1 MYIHIGNEKL
11 IKSEDVIGIFDL
23 DSTTVSKRTR
33 DYLRKAE
40 KKGEVET
47 VSYDLPKSF
56 VVCKEANKGKQ
67 RVYISQLS
75 VATLEKRSRY
85 IETLQEE

>member
-11 IKSEDVIGIFDL
+11 VKSEDVIGIFDL
-23 DSTTVSKRTR
+23 DNTTVSKRTR
-33 DYLRKAE
+33 DFLRKAE
-40 KKGEVET
+40 KNGEAET
-47 VSYDLPKSF
+47 ISYDLPKSF
-56 VVCKEANKGKQ
+56 VVCKEANNGKQ